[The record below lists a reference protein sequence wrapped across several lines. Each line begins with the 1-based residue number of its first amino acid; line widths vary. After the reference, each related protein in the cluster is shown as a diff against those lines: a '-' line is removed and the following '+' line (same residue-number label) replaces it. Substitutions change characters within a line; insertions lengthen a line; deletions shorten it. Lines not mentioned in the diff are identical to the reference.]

1 VAEVAREL
9 PSLTELFD
17 LTGRVAVVTGGSRGL
32 GLELAEGLGEAGAS
46 VCITARREPDLQE
59 ASKRLESMGVDT
71 LAFQG
76 SVVDPESVAELI
88 ATVRDRF
95 GRIDILVNAAG
106 VSWGAPTL
114 EMPLDRWQYV
124 LDTNLTGAWILS
136 QAVCKV
142 MVAQGDGGR
151 IINIASIAG
160 MKGESPERLSAIG
173 YSASKAGLIGLTRTL
188 AAHMAEHNILVN
200 AICPGF
206 FPTRMTTGVLAERG
220 EQIAAGNPLHR
231 VGRPGELKGVAV
243 FLASPASSYIT
254 GQAIAVDGGAT
265 IW

>member
-1 VAEVAREL
+1 VTL
-9 PSLTELFD
+9 PPLAELFD
-17 LTGRVAVVTGGSRGL
+17 LTGRVAIVTGGSRGL
-32 GLELAEGLGEAGAS
+32 GLEMAEGLGEAGAA

-59 ASKRLESMGVDT
+59 ASVHLEAMGIRAF
-71 LAFQG
+71 AFQG
-76 SVVDPESVAELI
+76 SVTDPEAAGQLVSSVRE
-88 ATVRDRF
+88 RF
-95 GRIDILVNAAG
+95 GRIDILINAAG

-124 LDTNLTGAWILS
+124 LDTNLTGAWILC
-136 QAVCKV
+136 QEVCKT
-142 MVAQGDGGR
+142 MVEQGEGGR

-160 MKGESPERLSAIG
+160 LKGESPRRLTAIG

-188 AAHMAEHNILVN
+188 ASHMAEHNILVN

-206 FPTRMTTGVLAERG
+206 FPTRMTRGVLAERG
-220 EQIAAGNPLHR
+220 DQIAEASPLQR

-254 GQAIAVDGGAT
+254 GQAIAVDGGTT